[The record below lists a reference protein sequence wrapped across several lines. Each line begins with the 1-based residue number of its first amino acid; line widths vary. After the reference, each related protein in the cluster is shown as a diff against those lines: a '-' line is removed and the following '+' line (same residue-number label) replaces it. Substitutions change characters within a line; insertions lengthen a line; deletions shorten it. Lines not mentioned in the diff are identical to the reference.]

1 MIRLLTK
8 RERKAVRQQAK
19 PMVEKL
25 ALLWVMAIVLAVAVG
40 AVAAHFAG
48 VPGTEYALNFI
59 LDVAGPL
66 LFYQSALLLAA
77 GIIAAWHYVTER
89 HRVNAF
95 ICHVAGRFI
104 ERASRLA
111 RRWYPIL
118 WGLCFPVRLPTSRNL
133 RLVWRD
139 RVAIIG
145 SGFVAGDSPQLE

>member
-1 MIRLLTK
+1 MDRLFIE
-8 RERKAVRQQAK
+8 RERKPVRQLVK
-19 PMVEKL
+19 PMIEKL
-25 ALLWVMAIVLAVAVG
+25 ALLWVMATALAAVVGVVAN
-40 AVAAHFAG
+40 FAS

-59 LDVAGPL
+59 LEVAGPL
-66 LFYQSALLLAA
+66 LFYQAALLLAV
-77 GIIAAWHYVTER
+77 GVIVAWRFVIER

-95 ICHVAGRFI
+95 ICHIAGRFS

-118 WGLCFPVRLPTSRNL
+118 WGLCFPVRLSPPLGL